1 MKLLSKIYTVA
12 VIVLIG
18 LVVHSCA
25 NKGQGPTGGAKD
37 ETPPKVTKTTPL
49 NGALNFKKKEIVIH
63 FDENISIEKASD
75 NVLISPPQLRQP
87 EVKGNARIVTVQFE
101 EDLVDS
107 TTYTINFGN
116 AIVDLNEKNP
126 LKNYRF
132 SFSTGNE
139 IDTLQISGKVI
150 NAADLNPLSGVVVG
164 IYKVDDE
171 RGFFMKP
178 FMRIGRTDE
187 NGNFVIDNIKAGTY
201 KVYALGD
208 SNKDFFFQP
217 GEGLAFTDSVF
228 TPTFRIEEMMDT
240 VWLDSLTIDSIRTYN
255 GTRFLPNDLL
265 LQFFKEEKKRQYLVK
280 TERMQEH
287 SFKMFFNT
295 ALAELPEIKPINFDW
310 TDRHILQQS
319 ANRDTLTYWLTDSAV
334 IKTDTLDMVVTY
346 MKTDSL
352 FNLVPQTD
360 TLSVFMRKPKA
371 GGRGKK
377 ATAPV
382 PVQAYKFSTN
392 ASGSFDVY
400 NPVFFKFEAPVS
412 AFDLTKIQLAEK
424 VDSTFKPLQY
434 SWVAHDSTDMVY
446 ALKYKWE
453 PEKSYELNVDSAAFK
468 SIYNL
473 VSDKYK
479 GQIKIK
485 SLDEYSSLKFST
497 EVFDSLVVFQ
507 LLDTKDNVLQTKP
520 AVKNGTLFEYLKP
533 GDFYVRAFIDRNRN
547 GKWDTGNIETR
558 TQPEQVYYYHKK
570 LTLRAN
576 WEFEEKWNITELP
589 LLNQKPAELKKDG
602 SKASK

>member
-1 MKLLSKIYTVA
+1 MKLLSKIYTVS

-18 LVVHSCA
+18 LVVHACA

-37 ETPPKVTKTTPL
+37 ETPPKVIKTTPL

-63 FDENISIEKASD
+63 FDENISIEKVND

-87 EVKGNARIVTVQFE
+87 EVKGNARIVTVRFE

-132 SFSTGNE
+132 AFSTGNE
-139 IDTLQISGKVI
+139 IDTLQISGQIV
-150 NAADLNPLSGVVVG
+150 NAADLNPLSGIIVG
-164 IYKVDDE
+164 IYRLDDE
-171 RGFFMKP
+171 RGFFTKP

-208 SNKDFFFQP
+208 TNKDFFFQP

-228 TPTFRIEEMMDT
+228 TPTFRIEEMKDT
-240 VWLDSLTIDSIRTYN
+240 VWHDSLTIDSIRTFQ
-255 GTRFLPNDLL
+255 GTRFLPDDVVLR
-265 LQFFKEEKKRQYLVK
+265 FFKEDKKRQYLVK
-280 TERMQEH
+280 TERLQNH
-287 SFKMFFNT
+287 TFKMFFNT
-295 ALAELPEIKPINFDW
+295 TLTELPQIKPVNFDW

-319 ANRDTLTYWLTDSAV
+319 ANRDTLTYWLTDSAI
-334 IKTDTLDMVVTY
+334 IKTDTLEMFVTY
-346 MKTDSL
+346 LKTDSL

-371 GGRGKK
+371 NTRGQK
-377 ATAPV
+377 AQTPV
-382 PVQAYKFSTN
+382 AAQAYKFSTN
-392 ASGSFDVY
+392 ATGSFDIY
-400 NPVFFKFEAPVS
+400 NPVLFKFDAPVND
-412 AFDLTKIQLAEK
+412 FDLSKIQLSEK
-424 VDSTFKPLQY
+424 VDSILKPLQY
-434 SWVAHDSTDMVY
+434 SWAAHDSTDMVY

-485 SLDEYSSLKFST
+485 SLDEYSALKFAT

-507 LLDTKDNVLQTKP
+507 LLDPKDNVLQTKP
-520 AVKNGTLFEYLKP
+520 AVKGGTLFEYLKP

-558 TQPEQVYYYHKK
+558 TQPEDVFYYHKK

-589 LLNQKPAELKKDG
+589 LLNQKPTELKKDG